1 MTVSTHLVPGV
12 MLRRDPASPAPVVF
26 DVCRS
31 GTWYPGDFKP
41 SATFQEVHRS
51 TSMYLGDLYDVVPTQ
66 GATLLYALF
75 PNAYI
80 DANRHETDVDPDL
93 LADEWAGPG
102 TLNPTVKSK
111 LGIGLIHSLA
121 GNSPL
126 YSEKL
131 TAADVRQ
138 RIENYYLPYH
148 NELARIIDANHAAKK
163 ISYHISCH
171 SMASIGGRSTLDA
184 GSPRSEI
191 DIGDLNGKSCGPELT
206 ALVAKTFSDA
216 GYQVTSNF
224 HYAGAECVTRHGRP
238 ADGRHSLQIE
248 INRKLYMDEQSLTKN
263 EGFGK
268 IQAVIAE
275 LARVLAADLAAR

>member
-1 MTVSTHLVPGV
+1 MTASTHLIPGV
-12 MLRRDPASPAPVVF
+12 LLRRDPAAAAPVVF
-26 DVCRS
+26 DVPRS
-31 GTWYPGDFKP
+31 GTWYPCDFKP

-51 TSMYLGDLYDVVPTQ
+51 VSMYLGELYDVVPTQ

-80 DANRHETDVDPDL
+80 DANRHETDVDPEL
-93 LADEWAGPG
+93 LVDAWAGPG
-102 TLNPTVKSK
+102 TLAPTVKSK

-138 RIENYYLPYH
+138 RIEGYFLPYH
-148 NELARIIDANHAAKK
+148 NELARIIETQHAAKK
-163 ISYHISCH
+163 VSYHISCH

-184 GSPRSEI
+184 GTARSEI
-191 DIGDLNGKSCGPELT
+191 DIGDLNGKSCSPELT
-206 ALVAKTFSDA
+206 ALVARTFSAA

-238 ADGRHSLQIE
+238 SEGRHSLQIE
-248 INRKLYMDEQSLTKN
+248 INRKLYMDEQSCTKN

-268 IQAVIAE
+268 LQAVIAD
-275 LARVLAADLAAR
+275 LAKVLAADLAKR